1 LIVNQGGISEMRN
14 LSIAIAASMFVAAT
28 PAFAQ
33 SGGAT
38 HGFPWGVLG
47 LIGLIGLIPR
57 FRRGS

>member
-1 LIVNQGGISEMRN
+1 MRIISITIAA
-14 LSIAIAASMFVAAT
+14 STIAIAA

-33 SGGAT
+33 SGDAA

-57 FRRGS
+57 MRRGS